1 MRTCVTCGADLCVLM
16 LQICGHAC
24 MDSLYFLMCVLEK
37 QFFLPF
43 NVGLRSVFLAAYC
56 IVVNIYH
63 SAVVHVTSSS
73 QEGPEMS
80 GFSGVLSQAMSPFY
94 SGTMPWLVACL
105 LAVAH
110 VAHVAAVSH
119 GKLSSPD
126 LDDDVP
132 KFETLEY
139 AVAIGPGGEAEFRSL
154 ETWSGMI

>member
-1 MRTCVTCGADLCVLM
+1 
-16 LQICGHAC
+16 
-24 MDSLYFLMCVLEK
+24 
-37 QFFLPF
+37 
-43 NVGLRSVFLAAYC
+43 
-56 IVVNIYH
+56 
-63 SAVVHVTSSS
+63 
-73 QEGPEMS
+73 MS

-94 SGTMPWLVACL
+94 SGTMPWLVASL

-154 ETWSGMI
+154 ETWMSGMI

>member
-1 MRTCVTCGADLCVLM
+1 
-16 LQICGHAC
+16 
-24 MDSLYFLMCVLEK
+24 
-37 QFFLPF
+37 
-43 NVGLRSVFLAAYC
+43 
-56 IVVNIYH
+56 
-63 SAVVHVTSSS
+63 
-73 QEGPEMS
+73 MS

-105 LAVAH
+105 AVAH
-110 VAHVAAVSH
+110 VAVANAVSH

-154 ETWSGMI
+154 ETWMSGMI